1 MNNHSLKLT
10 ALVCVAAVVLQIVS
24 LIIPAAAF
32 SMFNMTVRPLVFA
45 VLAAVV
51 FAFMGRDGRPA
62 PNAYSINVM
71 AVIAAGLLGVVF
83 LVFTFL
89 MGAAINPM
97 VPGWTAFGNNL
108 WNFGAV
114 VLLGEYIRYK
124 LIKSA
129 GGQARIGIAI
139 ALTVVL
145 AFTHM
150 AGGRA
155 LIAGV
160 ITFETVFI
168 SIFAPLVISGGASY
182 FAVRGKFLSVALVG
196 FTYVMIR
203 YLLPVLPYVSPLT
216 FSLITSGTMFV
227 SLIICHFTTNEKS
240 REIRIRDRRLARYA
254 PKPVF
259 GYAIIATALITL
271 AAFFMGSFPVYPIVV
286 LTGSME
292 PVLARGS
299 LAFIERVPA
308 EEVFDRVGEGYIIHF
323 VDHGGT
329 EYIHRVV
336 GHWYNHLGERHYITQ
351 GDAGDA
357 QDPFPIPQNNVKGI
371 ARATLPFFGYPYIFF
386 RSIQRAFN

>member
-1 MNNHSLKLT
+1 MNNQSLKLT
-10 ALVCVAAVVLQIVS
+10 VLVCVAAVALQIVS
-24 LIIPAAAF
+24 LIIPVAAF

-51 FAFMGRDGRPA
+51 FAFMGRDARPV

-71 AVIAAGLLGVVF
+71 AVISVVVLGMALLIFTFLLGVA
-83 LVFTFL
+83 T
-89 MGAAINPM
+89 NPM
-97 VPGWTAFGNNL
+97 VPGWTAAGNNL

-114 VLLGEYIRYK
+114 VFLGEYIRYK
-124 LIKSA
+124 LIKGA
-129 GGQARIGIAI
+129 NAQTRTGIVI
-139 ALTVVL
+139 ALTLVL

-150 AGGRA
+150 TGGRA

-168 SIFAPLVISGGASY
+168 SIFAPLVISGGTSY
-182 FAVRGKFLSVALVG
+182 FAVKGRFLSVALVG
-196 FTYVMIR
+196 FTYVMVR
-203 YLLPVLPYVSPLT
+203 YLLPFLPYVSPLT
-216 FSLITSGTMFV
+216 FSLIISGTMFV
-227 SLIICHFTTNEKS
+227 SLIICHLVTNEKS
-240 REIRIRDRRLARYA
+240 REARIRDKRLARYA
-254 PKPVF
+254 PKSVF
-259 GYAIIATALITL
+259 GYASVATIVIMLT
-271 AAFFMGSFPVYPIVV
+271 AFFVGYFPVYPIVV

-292 PVLARGS
+292 PVLTRGS
-299 LAFIERVPA
+299 LAFIERVPS

-323 VDHGGT
+323 VDPGGT

-336 GHWYNHLGERHYITQ
+336 GHWYNHFGERHYITQ

-357 QDPFPIPQNNVKGI
+357 QDPFPIPQENVKGV